1 MGTYKIQDS
10 RRAGAVR
17 RHCSDLRRF
26 QRQGRYYKSTQGDR
40 SLHNIF
46 MSLAIRQLVVH
57 RGTKTPRNP
66 AFLEYFHRMI

>member
-1 MGTYKIQDS
+1 MEIYKIQDS
-10 RRAGAVR
+10 RQAGAVR

-46 MSLAIRQLVVH
+46 MPLANRQLVVH
-57 RGTKTPRNP
+57 RGTTRPRNP
-66 AFLEYFHRMI
+66 GFLEYFHRKI